1 MKDHE
6 QRELGFEGRVRNG
19 QRLRRGIFLLPSIF
33 TVANMMCGFYAVIA
47 VLKGGVA
54 DLDYAARA
62 IGFAIVFDVFDGF
75 VARATHT
82 NTDFGKQFDSLADMV
97 SFGIAPATLAYTWG
111 VHGMLTSDAPQARFV
126 FQLGWIISLAYVVC
140 CAWRLARFN
149 VHGMAP
155 GGSRFFVG
163 MPTPAAAG
171 LVAATVHAFRLPL
184 EDWRWAVAWLVLVFG
199 AATLMVSAVR
209 FRSFKDIPWARR
221 QPSLAIV
228 AIAFLIALIVV
239 YSDVVLILLAGLY
252 LVSSVVLHVV
262 RVARQRTVS
271 PPSHPSRPVV

>member
-1 MKDHE
+1 MRDTE
-6 QRELGFEGRVRNG
+6 QRELGFDGRIRNQ
-19 QRLRRGIFLLPSIF
+19 QRLRRGIYLLPSAF

-47 VLKGGVA
+47 VLKGGPA

-97 SFGIAPATLAYTWG
+97 SFGIAPATLAYAWG
-111 VHGMLTSDAPQARFV
+111 AHGMLTSDAPQARHIY
-126 FQLGWIISLAYVVC
+126 QLAWFISLFFVIC

-163 MPTPAAAG
+163 LPTPAAAG
-171 LVAATVHAFRLPL
+171 LVAATVHAVRGPID
-184 EDWRWAVAWLVLVFG
+184 DWHWAGAWLALVFV
-199 AATLMVSAVR
+199 AAALMVSAVR
-209 FRSFKDIPWARR
+209 YRSFKDVPWARR
-221 QPSLAIV
+221 QPSLTIV
-228 AIAFLIALIVV
+228 LIASLIGAIVV
-239 YSDVVLILLAGLY
+239 YSEIVLILLA
-252 LVSSVVLHVV
+252 SVYVFSGVALHVV
-262 RVARQRTVS
+262 RVTRQRFV
-271 PPSHPSRPVV
+271 SHPSRPVV

>member
-1 MKDHE
+1 MKDYE

-82 NTDFGKQFDSLADMV
+82 NTDFGKQFDSLADVV

-111 VHGMLTSDAPQARFV
+111 VHAMLASDAPQARHIYE
-126 FQLGWIISLAYVVC
+126 LGWYISLTYLIC

-149 VHGMAP
+149 VQGMAP

-163 MPTPAAAG
+163 LPTPAAAG
-171 LVAATVHAFRLPL
+171 LIAATVHAVHEPL
-184 EDWRWAVAWLVLVFG
+184 EDWRWAAAWLVLVFV
-199 AATLMVSAVR
+199 AAGLMVSAIR

-221 QPSLAIV
+221 QPSLTIV
-228 AIAFLIALIVV
+228 LIAFLIGAIVV
-239 YSDVVLILLAGLY
+239 YSQIVLILIAGVY
-252 LVSSVVLHVV
+252 ITYGLVAHVV
-262 RVARQRTVS
+262 RVARQRAVA
-271 PPSHPSRPVV
+271 HPSRPVV